1 MSGSSYRLDG
11 RLSRLERALIPL
23 AAVAAGAD
31 GAEERAAQMEAHL
44 RACFGSDPVFAAHLD
59 ALVEALVYGAGGYE
73 FDAPNP
79 RIASGRDHYYV
90 FWLGV
95 RETMPMPPRVMV
107 FALPEP
113 EEAPPEDE

>member
-1 MSGSSYRLDG
+1 MHR
-11 RLSRLERALIPL
+11 RLSRLERALISL
-23 AAVAAGAD
+23 AAGGVGTEAL
-31 GAEERAAQMEAHL
+31 RAAQMEASL
-44 RACFGSDPVFAAHLD
+44 RARFGNDPVFAAHLG
-59 ALVEALVYGAGGYE
+59 ALVEALVYGAGRYE

-79 RIASGRDHYYV
+79 RISSGRDRYYV

-113 EEAPPEDE
+113 EEEPPEDA